1 MKNKKS
7 KLSALDKVK
16 LKNFNRALII
26 WLLGSLFF
34 LVEYFIRISPSVIT
48 QDLMSQFKVSA
59 LALGGISTFYFI
71 AYVIMQIPVGVLVD
85 RYGARWLIVLAT
97 LLSAVGCVLF
107 AISPSL
113 WTIYLSR
120 FFLGFGAAF
129 AFVGTLKLVSNWFHF
144 RWFAILAGATQSL
157 GMLGAAIGD
166 APMEI
171 VFHKFGWRESMIGI
185 AILLFVLAVLMFFII
200 RDFPQGRKMSGR
212 KKRLKVWPSLSK
224 VLTNKQTWIN
234 GFYIGLLYGPTASF
248 AGLWGV
254 SFISVAYNSSLTSA
268 AAEVGMV
275 FIGLAI
281 GCPLI
286 GMMSEYFQSRL
297 VFMRLSSILSFIIL
311 SIVIYIHFFVPG
323 FNPSE
328 AVWYVLLLLYGI
340 VNSGIIPSYALASEV
355 NKKEVTGM
363 AIGFTNMASVIF
375 GAIFI
380 PVVGWIMDS
389 LWAGKFY
396 SAGAPVYTEGNY
408 EVAFLLLPVC
418 FVVSFVLTFFIK
430 ETHCKNIAS

>member
-1 MKNKKS
+1 MNNKKS

-26 WLLGSLFF
+26 WSLGALFF

-59 LALGGISTFYFI
+59 LALGGISTFYFL

-85 RYGARWLIVLAT
+85 RYGARWLIILAT

-144 RWFAILAGATQSL
+144 RWFAILAGATQAL

-185 AILLFVLAVLMFFII
+185 AILLLILAIFMFFII
-200 RDFPQGRKMSGR
+200 KDSPQGGKRLGR
-212 KKRLKVWPSLSK
+212 KKKIKVWSSLAK

-254 SFISVAYNSSLTSA
+254 SFMSVAYNASLTSA

-297 VFMRLSSILSFIIL
+297 VFMRLSSILSSIIL

-328 AVWYVLLLLYGI
+328 TLWYVLLLLYGI

-380 PVVGWIMDS
+380 PIVGWILDS
-389 LWAGKFY
+389 VWGGQIH
-396 SAGAPVYTEGNY
+396 SGAPVYTETNY
-408 EVAFLLLPVC
+408 EIAFLLLPICLVL
-418 FVVSFVLTFFIK
+418 SFVLTFFIK
-430 ETHCKNIAS
+430 ETHCKNVAS

>member
-7 KLSALDKVK
+7 KLSSLNKVK
-16 LKNFNRALII
+16 LKNFKRALII

-48 QDLMSQFKVSA
+48 QDLMAQFKVGA

-85 RYGARWLIVLAT
+85 RYGARWLIILAT

-107 AISPSL
+107 SISPSL

-144 RWFAILAGATQSL
+144 RWFAILAGATQAL

-166 APMEI
+166 APMAI
-171 VFHKFGWRESMIGI
+171 VFHKFGWRESMVGI
-185 AILLFVLAVLMFFII
+185 AILLFILAIFMFFLIK
-200 RDFPQGRKMSGR
+200 DYPQGGKRLGR
-212 KKRLKVWPSLSK
+212 KKKIKVWSSLSK
-224 VLTNKQTWIN
+224 VLTNKQTWVN

-254 SFISVAYNSSLTSA
+254 SFMSVAYNASLTSA

-297 VFMRLSSILSFIIL
+297 VFMRLSSILSSIIL

-328 AVWYVLLLLYGI
+328 TLWYVLLLLYGI

-363 AIGFTNMASVIF
+363 AIGFTNMASVLF

-380 PVVGWIMDS
+380 PIVGWILDS
-389 LWAGKFY
+389 AWGGQMH
-396 SAGAPVYTEGNY
+396 SGAPVYTEANY
-408 EVAFLLLPVC
+408 EIAFLLLPICLVL
-418 FVVSFVLTFFIK
+418 SFVLTFFIK
-430 ETHCKNIAS
+430 ETHCKNVAS

>member
-7 KLSALDKVK
+7 KSSALDKVK

-26 WLLGSLFF
+26 WFLGSLFF

-59 LALGGISTFYFI
+59 LALGGVSTFYYM

-85 RYGARWLIVLAT
+85 RYGARRLMIFAT
-97 LLSAVGCVLF
+97 ILSAVGCVLF

-144 RWFAILAGATQSL
+144 RWFAILAGATQAL

-185 AILLFVLAVLMFFII
+185 AILLLILAIFMFFII
-200 RDFPQGRKMSGR
+200 KDSPQGGKRLGR
-212 KKRLKVWPSLSK
+212 KKKIKVWSSLAK

-254 SFISVAYNSSLTSA
+254 SFMSVAYNASLTSA

-297 VFMRLSSILSFIIL
+297 VCMRLSSAMSFILL
-311 SIVIYIHFFVPG
+311 SIVIYIHFFMPG

-328 AVWYVLLLLYGI
+328 TLWYVLLLLYGI
-340 VNSGIIPSYALASEV
+340 VNSGIIPSYALAAEV

-380 PVVGWIMDS
+380 PIVGWILDS
-389 LWAGKFY
+389 AWGGQMH
-396 SAGAPVYTEGNY
+396 SGAPVYTEANY
-408 EVAFLLLPVC
+408 EIAFLLLPICLVL
-418 FVVSFVLTFFIK
+418 SFVLTFFIK
-430 ETHCKNIAS
+430 ETHCKNVAS